1 VSHMCSL
8 RWRGKDAIK
17 FVESVTVADVHGLA
31 MHSGTLSVIPLEN
44 GGILDDTMIT
54 KTSDAQ
60 VSLSL
65 LSTRVTERSVCLCCL
80 CVSLVVRVSVA
91 IVVCVSERLYPTP
104 TRP

>member
-1 VSHMCSL
+1 MRSATGLFDVSHMCSL

-60 VSLSL
+60 VYIYISLPES
-65 LSTRVTERSVCLCCL
+65 RGGM
-80 CVSLVVRVSVA
+80 CVA
-91 IVVCVSERLYPTP
+91 VVCT
-104 TRP
+104 

>member
-1 VSHMCSL
+1 MRSAAGLFDVSHMCSL

-65 LSTRVTERSVCLCCL
+65 PLSTRVTGGYVCLC
-80 CVSLVVRVSVA
+80 SLY
-91 IVVCVSERLYPTP
+91 RLRLVPTP
-104 TRP
+104 SFMSI